1 MRLMW
6 RPEPAA
12 ETRNSRQSSRR
23 ALLQRWLLLGAAT
36 GGLAACGRSSM
47 VRYPDGGRYRG
58 GDIPNTEANVPSS
71 GGGSTF

>member
-1 MRLMW
+1 MRLVS
-6 RPEPAA
+6 RSEPAVEPRA
-12 ETRNSRQSSRR
+12 SRR
-23 ALLQRWLLLGAAT
+23 ASRRDLLRRWLVVGAAT

-47 VRYPDGGRYRG
+47 VRYPNGSRYRG